1 MNNMSQL
8 AIALV
13 MLGAKYGVPWLE
25 QLIKTANNPSVSADD
40 LLGVL
45 AIAKPYEYYFP
56 ATPPT
61 PAPTP
66 EPPK

>member
-1 MNNMSQL
+1 MSEL
-8 AIALV
+8 VIA
-13 MLGAKYGVPWLE
+13 MITLGAKYGIPWLQ
-25 QLIKTANNPSVSADD
+25 QLIQTANNPSVSADD

-61 PAPTP
+61 PVPAP